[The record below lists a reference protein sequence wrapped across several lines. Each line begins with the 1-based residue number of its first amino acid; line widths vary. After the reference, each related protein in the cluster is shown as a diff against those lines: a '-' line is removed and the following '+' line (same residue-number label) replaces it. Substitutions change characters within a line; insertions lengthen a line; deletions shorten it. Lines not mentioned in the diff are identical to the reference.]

1 MDIYLPIAETSV
13 NVFVIIFVGMLTGV
27 IGSLFGIGGSF
38 LGIPILVSYGI
49 EQPVVIA
56 SYTHQMIT
64 NSFMSLP
71 EDRAERK
78 IDVKLAIITFIGG
91 AIGSI
96 SGSFL
101 FKYLTLN
108 GQIEF
113 ATAFIYIFILGGISL
128 FMIIESLDLIIRK
141 YFPNSSYTTKPRT
154 IKVDINLFEKIS
166 RKFVYQTQVS
176 ENKEISAIFIIFF
189 GLIAGL
195 IVSMAGISSGFIMIP
210 IMVYLYKMNI
220 RKAIATS
227 NIHGGFLVVLS
238 TIVQTLNSHTVD
250 LVLSVILTFSTALG
264 AYVSKRVAHKIPP
277 EELRISLGFIMFFL
291 ICRIITNIISEPS
304 NPITLSLIR

>member
-13 NVFVIIFVGMLTGV
+13 NIFVIISVGIITGIV
-27 IGSLFGIGGSF
+27 GGLFGVGGSF
-38 LGIPILVSYGI
+38 LGIPILMSYGI
-49 EQPVVIA
+49 EQAVVVA

-64 NSFMSLP
+64 NSFMSVP

-78 IDVKLAIITFIGG
+78 IDVKLALITFIGG
-91 AIGSI
+91 SVGSI

-101 FKYLTLN
+101 FKYLTFN

-128 FMIIESLDLIIRK
+128 FMIVESLDLIIRK
-141 YFPNSSYTTKPRT
+141 YFPDSHYTTKPRG
-154 IKVDINLFEKIS
+154 KKPDITRFDKIS
-166 RKFVYQTQVS
+166 AKLAYQIQVS
-176 ENKEISAIFIIFF
+176 ETKEISAIFIILF
-189 GLIAGL
+189 GLVAGL
-195 IVSMAGISSGFIMIP
+195 IVSMAGIASGFIMIP
-210 IMVYLYKMNI
+210 IMIYVYKMNI

-250 LVLSVILTFSTALG
+250 LVLSIVLTFSTAFG
-264 AYVSKRVAHKIPP
+264 SYFAKKISTKIPA
-277 EELRISLGFIMFFL
+277 EELRISLGIIMFFL
-291 ICRIITNIISEPS
+291 ICRIISNIISEPAR
-304 NPITLSLIR
+304 IFTLSLIR